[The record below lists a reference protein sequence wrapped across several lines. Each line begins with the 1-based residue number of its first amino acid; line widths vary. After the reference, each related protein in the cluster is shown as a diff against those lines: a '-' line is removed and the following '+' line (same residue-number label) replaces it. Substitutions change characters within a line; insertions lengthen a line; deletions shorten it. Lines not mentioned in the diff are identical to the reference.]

1 MKYTEKKE
9 NNNAGMIAIRALDLL
24 NQPKI
29 HQMRNINTGMITIT
43 VLDPLS
49 QRETY
54 RRIKAMNR

>member
-1 MKYTEKKE
+1 
-9 NNNAGMIAIRALDLL
+9 MIAIRALDLL